1 MSNALYPAPSAKL
14 VEQISYLLVVAMI
27 LTVLHWHLLAAAIP
41 GLLVYAITRHI
52 EQRLLAQRHWPHRA
66 KMLSI
71 FIVILLVCLLL
82 AGIGLG
88 LVAFLGRHRD
98 FGWLLLKTAEL
109 LDALRAALPDSLS
122 ALVPQNPGD
131 LHDNTTSLLKQH
143 GQQISTIGFNGVRAT
158 ALALVGLVI
167 GAMVAWSHSGL
178 KRTEK
183 PLTAALTRRLQR
195 LESAFE
201 TVVFAQ
207 VRISALNT
215 ALTAIYLLI
224 LLPLFGQH
232 LPFAKTL
239 VLLTFLVGLLPVIG
253 NLISNTAI
261 MAVSATLS
269 LELALASLVFLVLIH
284 KLEYFVNARII
295 GGRIHAR
302 AWELLIAMIAM
313 EAVFGIAGLISA
325 PVLYAYLKSELA
337 AAGLIAAIPQPR
349 R

>member
-1 MSNALYPAPSAKL
+1 MNTPSRSAQSATPTELASYVL
-14 VEQISYLLVVAMI
+14 VAAMI
-27 LTVLHWHLLAAAIP
+27 MTVLHWHLLSAVIP

-52 EQRLLAQRHWPHRA
+52 ERRLLAHRHWPQRA

-82 AGIGLG
+82 FGIGLG
-88 LVAFLGRHRD
+88 LAAFLGRHRD

-122 ALVPQNPGD
+122 TLLPQTPGD
-131 LHDNTTSLLKQH
+131 LHDNTTTLLKQH

-158 ALALVGLVI
+158 TLALVGLVI
-167 GAMVAWSHSGL
+167 GAMVAWTRGNYNL
-178 KRTEK
+178 PQK
-183 PLTAALTRRLQR
+183 PLAAALNQRLQR

-232 LPFAKTL
+232 LPYAKTL
-239 VLLTFLVGLLPVIG
+239 VLLTFVVGLLPVIG

-269 LELALASLVFLVLIH
+269 LELALTSLLFLVLIH
-284 KLEYFVNARII
+284 KLEYFINARII
-295 GGRIHAR
+295 GGRINAH
-302 AWELLIAMIAM
+302 AWELLIAMIVM
-313 EAVFGIAGLISA
+313 ETVFGIGGLISA

-337 AAGLIAAIPQPR
+337 AVGLIAEPPSRQ
-349 R
+349 